1 MQETAEKTLPEL
13 CDEWGIKLQLK
24 KVKASKNASKWQK
37 EANAWLAIL
46 SRDGYH
52 LAVPYYTGKA
62 IKKTTVADV
71 VHCLASDHNIFTSCE
86 NLKGFGDSFGW
97 DEDTANTWEII
108 THQAKAWEEFIGD
121 AYLLQTLGE
130 CEY

>member
-1 MQETAEKTLPEL
+1 MQETTQKTMPEL
-13 CDEWGIKLQLK
+13 CEEWGIELELRR
-24 KVKASKNASKWQK
+24 VKAPKGASAWQK
-37 EANAWLAIL
+37 SADAWLAIL

-62 IKKTTVADV
+62 VKETTVADV
-71 VHCLASDHNIFTSCE
+71 VHSLASDHNIYESTGS
-86 NLKGFGDSFGW
+86 LKNFGDEFGW
-97 DEDTANTWEII
+97 DEDTASTWEAVSRNA
-108 THQAKAWEEFIGD
+108 HAWEEFIGD